1 MTKRGFEFPTLFQLL
16 FIKCVREMKI
26 QIAMLP
32 RSALDDIRQRSIHI
46 LHFFHMRR
54 IFSIIVP
61 GGEGIAVFEDI
72 APQLRAREKKSGNK
86 VSDRTFSELVNLRH
100 ARYQYL

>member
-46 LHFFHMRR
+46 LHLFHMRR
-54 IFSIIVP
+54 IFSIIGPV
-61 GGEGIAVFEDI
+61 GEEL
-72 APQLRAREKKSGNK
+72 QYLRILLLSCAQEKKNPVTRFLIALSP
-86 VSDRTFSELVNLRH
+86 SW
-100 ARYQYL
+100 